1 MTRCSITFTARVFAA
16 RPHKATH
23 IALYPGVM
31 IQAAPSGDVP
41 VEFSAA
47 LDSAELAVFRS
58 ELRVHETA
66 APEGLAPFQ
75 RAWAADVEPSST
87 TSDEEYGT
95 GRLVFLCDPERPDAW
110 GSPYRMVVFAQAPV
124 DPSMGADQFLPN
136 VAWSWLIDALET
148 RGAQYINS
156 AGTTTTVL
164 STGFGDLASEG
175 QGAQVEVRA
184 SWSPTTSDIR
194 PHLEAWS
201 EFVCMLAGF
210 PPTPDGVSAL
220 PPQRQNS

>member
-1 MTRCSITFTARVFAA
+1 
-16 RPHKATH
+16 
-23 IALYPGVM
+23 M
-31 IQAAPSGDVP
+31 IQAAPAGEVP
-41 VEFSAA
+41 TEFSDAVASAA
-47 LDSAELAVFRS
+47 QATLRP
-58 ELRVHETA
+58 ELRVMETA

-75 RAWAADVEPSST
+75 LAWAADVEPTQT

-95 GRLVFLCDPERPDAW
+95 GRLVFLCDPERPEAW
-110 GSPYRMVVFAQAPV
+110 GSAYRMVVFAQAPV

-136 VAWSWLIDALET
+136 VAWSWLMDALDT
-148 RGAQYINS
+148 RGAEYHHA

-164 STGFGDLASEG
+164 STGFGELAGDS

-184 SWSPTTSDIR
+184 SWSPTSSNLK

-210 PPTPDGVSAL
+210 PPTPDGVAAL
-220 PPQRQNS
+220 PPQRTAP